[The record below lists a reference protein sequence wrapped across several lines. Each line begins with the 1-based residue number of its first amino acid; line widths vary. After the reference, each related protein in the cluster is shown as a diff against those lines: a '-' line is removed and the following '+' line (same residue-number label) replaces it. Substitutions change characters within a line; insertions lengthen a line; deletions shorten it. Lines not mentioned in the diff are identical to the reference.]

1 MEAEGANSQL
11 PRFSALQSAH
21 ADPAHARDAN
31 LLEIDIVSK
40 LQGTEPDLL
49 SGLVPLAYGRLAMAE
64 EELGDPQAAPKA
76 FDDARHALPKP
87 FGNHSA
93 MNDEEIKQWVRRA
106 DKSFQNFP

>member
-1 MEAEGANSQL
+1 M
-11 PRFSALQSAH
+11 
-21 ADPAHARDAN
+21 AN
-31 LLEIDIVSK
+31 LRNSVLVPAKEANLRWRRRARIPSSRVARHSSRRMRIRHTLVTPICSKLILSAK

-87 FGNHSA
+87 FGN
-93 MNDEEIKQWVRRA
+93 
-106 DKSFQNFP
+106 